1 MGPARAHGA
10 GGHGALD
17 RLPGARGRHPNRVP
31 APVEEAILAHALE
44 HPTRGAQRV
53 ADERTPRGILVSSGG
68 VRGVWMRNYLQ
79 TRHHRLLRLE
89 ETVQKRKIKLS
100 EEQIQ
105 ALERFDPEYR
115 ERHIEVN
122 ATGEL
127 VAVDTF
133 FAGTLKG
140 VGKVYIQTVL
150 DCFSRF
156 VWARL
161 YTSKMP
167 VTAVQVLNNH
177 ALPFFEK
184 HAVKVQT
191 ILSDNGRE
199 YCGRP
204 DKHPYELFLQLEEI
218 EHRTTK
224 VGRPQSNGFIER
236 FHRTLLE
243 EHLRIKGRRPGTRRS
258 PRCRRTW
265 TAILRPTTPADPTVA
280 AAWRAGR
287 PTRSSRPGSRG
298 SGVPGSPQPEGGQ
311 DRCVELN
318 LGEAECQ
325 VITVLVHPANPHMPD
340 DRRLVMPS
348 VPSRAPRV
356 EVPASTLIV
365 SLHPGSKVSMRRRHR
380 LAHGRRPTACGRP
393 RLLRRSHPGD
403 NRAAKR
409 HPVCCMRFGVHSVL

>member
-1 MGPARAHGA
+1 M
-10 GGHGALD
+10 L
-17 RLPGARGRHPNRVP
+17 
-31 APVEEAILAHALE
+31 
-44 HPTRGAQRV
+44 
-53 ADERTPRGILVSSGG
+53 RGIQVSSGG
-68 VRGVWMRNYLQ
+68 VRGVWTRNDLL

-89 ETVQKRKIKLS
+89 ETVRKRKIKLS

-115 ERHIEVN
+115 ERHIQVD

-167 VTAVQVLNNH
+167 VTAVQILNNH

-184 HAVKVQT
+184 HRVKVQT

-243 EHLRIKGRRPGTRRS
+243 EHLRIKGRTTWYETLEEMQKELDGYLETYNTRRPHRGRGMEGRTPYEVFKAGI
-258 PRCRRTW
+258 PRKRRTRKPSTTKKEVK
-265 TAILRPTTPADPTVA
+265 TAA
-280 AAWRAGR
+280 
-287 PTRSSRPGSRG
+287 
-298 SGVPGSPQPEGGQ
+298 
-311 DRCVELN
+311 
-318 LGEAECQ
+318 
-325 VITVLVHPANPHMPD
+325 
-340 DRRLVMPS
+340 
-348 VPSRAPRV
+348 
-356 EVPASTLIV
+356 
-365 SLHPGSKVSMRRRHR
+365 
-380 LAHGRRPTACGRP
+380 
-393 RLLRRSHPGD
+393 
-403 NRAAKR
+403 
-409 HPVCCMRFGVHSVL
+409 